1 MNKNIFETIT
11 GFIVIGV
18 ALFFFAFGYSKQQ
31 SNDKGYL
38 VTANFQNAEGIV
50 KGSNVMLAGIKIGNV
65 EEMSLNYDN
74 FFAVIDLRIKDT
86 IKLPKDSN
94 ASIVSSGFLGG
105 KYISIS
111 PGISTETFKD
121 KDKIFYTQ
129 SSVNLESLVGKFIY
143 TFSGSNNS
151 NQ

>member
-1 MNKNIFETIT
+1 
-11 GFIVIGV
+11 
-18 ALFFFAFGYSKQQ
+18 
-31 SNDKGYL
+31 
-38 VTANFQNAEGIV
+38 
-50 KGSNVMLAGIKIGNV
+50 MLAGIKIGNV